1 MAEAAIPEGAV
12 VLTKEQEE
20 NFIQDNLQ
28 YIDVFLNDL
37 KQREEQLPST
47 SRARIEEFKASWGVD
62 FEKAVPDSNVGIQPD
77 SALQSTGAL
86 PERKEIPKSFRCETI
101 GGTVLAVMDY
111 LFGVYVLW
119 FYGKIQSDHSHC
131 PWAHY
136 IRDCKLYLFQT
147 NHSLRTKIGL
157 TEGIV
162 SIIFS
167 TLLLIVF
174 LKRLPKLAW
183 SWLVKSVTICLMN
196 AYFIGAW
203 LRERRR
209 DHAHW
214 DSDEYKMGT
223 LFITGGAIEV
233 AVQLAISIVLFCF
246 VCSLSIKIRGNV
258 NAEETAETEMLRVE
272 CKS

>member
-147 NHSLRTKIGL
+147 S
-157 TEGIV
+157 
-162 SIIFS
+162 
-167 TLLLIVF
+167 
-174 LKRLPKLAW
+174 
-183 SWLVKSVTICLMN
+183 
-196 AYFIGAW
+196 AW